1 MLNLSS
7 AHRFWLY
14 GEAVDFRKGF
24 DGLAG
29 IVRDKM
35 GRDPL
40 SGEAFIFLNRKQ
52 DRMKLLLWE
61 GGGFV
66 LWYKRLEAGRFAFA
80 QQKNG
85 HIQNGNT
92 QLNYTDLVLLIE
104 GIERHSIS
112 QKKRYKKQR
121 K

>member
-14 GEAVDFRKGF
+14 GEVVDFRKGF

-61 GGGFV
+61 RGGFV

-80 QQKNG
+80 QGKNG
-85 HIQNGNT
+85 NI
-92 QLNYTDLVLLIE
+92 QLNYTDLVMLIE
-104 GIERHSIS
+104 GIERRSVY
-112 QKKRYKKQR
+112 QKKRYKKVGEIG
-121 K
+121 